1 METKIFHWGG
11 NLDPSSP
18 VYVVRPED
26 AKLAEHIAVGDFVS
40 IIAARQM
47 GKTSMLLRTRK
58 LLSQAGM
65 AIAYIDLSPARE
77 ESLQGWYGY
86 LAKTINEQ
94 LLNPADAPPLPNT
107 HLEFMQYIRAAA
119 TLMGNKR
126 FCIML
131 DEIGAVPPELSDAF
145 FGNVRYVFSNR
156 QVKPELRYT
165 NFVLCGTFQSR
176 NLIRNPANSPFNISK
191 NLRPSDFSRD
201 GVKSLVSQLER
212 LGIFYDDDIPDEVYS
227 WTAGQPYL
235 TQRLCS
241 IFEDWKIPISGP
253 NIVERA
259 AQEIMAEDNNL
270 DHIVSLLND
279 EPELVPWLE
288 RILIHHENIRFNRM
302 TNQRLARLELL
313 GLIKPGTDGMCK
325 VKNKMYQALLIDNFF
340 AESVSNTVPDTPI
353 STEPAAVSASQEV
366 TALSID
372 IVNST
377 IIKQG
382 QDRVAVSYTFQQY
395 YQYIQ
400 NLSRRWGGRIKDSAG
415 DGIMCIFSSADSAL
429 SCAREIQDNMPGFN
443 HRHNRLDMPVEVRVG
458 LNTGQVL
465 LRNLEDYRMTS
476 QLYDITLDLSGKL
489 QKGINAGE
497 IAITNYTMQRLKEP
511 VPATRQEFWPEY
523 NITVYVV

>member
-11 NLDPSSP
+11 NLDPNSP
-18 VYVVRPED
+18 VYVTRPED
-26 AKLAEHIAVGDFVS
+26 NKLAEHIAVGDFVS
-40 IIAARQM
+40 IMAARQM

-58 LLSQAGM
+58 ILSKAGM
-65 AIAYIDLSPARE
+65 AIAYVDLSPARE
-77 ESLQGWYGY
+77 ETLQGWYGY
-86 LAKTINEQ
+86 ICNSINEQ
-94 LLNPADAPPLPNT
+94 LLGKEAPPLPNT
-107 HLEFMQYIRAAA
+107 HLEFMQFIRTAA
-119 TLMGNKR
+119 TILGSKR

-131 DEIGAVPPELSDAF
+131 DEIGTVPPAMSDAF

-176 NLIRNPANSPFNISK
+176 NLIKNPANSPFNISK
-191 NLRPSDFSRD
+191 NLRPSDFGRD
-201 GVKSLVSQLER
+201 GVKTLLSQLER
-212 LGIFYDDDIPDEVYS
+212 IGVFYDNDIPDEVYS
-227 WTAGQPYL
+227 WTSGQPYL

-270 DHIVSLLND
+270 DHIINRLVA

-288 RILIHHENIRFNRM
+288 RILIHKENIRFNRM

-313 GLIKPGTDGMCK
+313 GLIKPRNDGMC
-325 VKNKMYQALLIDNFF
+325 VIKNKMYQALLLDNFF
-340 AESVSNTVPDTPI
+340 SEKVANIVPEIRP
-353 STEPAAVSASQEV
+353 STEPSTVSASQEV
-366 TALSID
+366 TAMSID

-377 IIKQG
+377 ILKQD

-395 YQYIQ
+395 FQYIQ
-400 NLSRRWGGRIKDSAG
+400 SLTRRWGGRIKDSAG
-415 DGIMCIFSSADSAL
+415 DGIMCIFASADSAL
-429 SCAREIQDNMPGFN
+429 SCAHEIQDNIVGFN
-443 HRHNRLDMPVEVRVG
+443 HRHNRLGKTLEVRIG

-476 QLYDITLDLSGKL
+476 QLYDYTLDLSGKL

-497 IAITNYTMQRLKEP
+497 IAITNNTMQRLSEP
-511 VPATRQEFWPEY
+511 APAKRQEFWPEY